1 MEWYGQ
7 TYEIE
12 IIPCVLGWWDE
23 WKSITWMKL
32 DHHPN
37 GLTIQLNSNTWL
49 KVDNINGVD
58 DMDEIAVCEW
68 NLAIQV

>member
-1 MEWYGQ
+1 MEWYGH

-12 IIPCVLGWWDE
+12 IIPCVLGWQDE
-23 WKSITWMKL
+23 WKLIAWMKL

-37 GLTIQLNSNTWL
+37 GLTIQLNSNIWL
-49 KVDNINGVD
+49 KADNINGVD
-58 DMDEIAVCEW
+58 DMDEIAMCEW